1 MVIQAFFIKQQLFST
16 GSTQTHVLI
25 PIPRHSIQ
33 FHCRINFFAIRLAY
47 NIYFF
52 SVTEIFSA
60 KAAKQWLAAYS
71 PGILMIPSPYLLQ
84 FTTQHS
90 SDWHMVVS
98 WEKTVQLGSR
108 SMLTLWGHLWKRI
121 NRVWS
126 LHTLSVWIFI
136 THGAVSTWR
145 ESKVL
150 SSRSAHWNWWL
161 LYRLRAPLGTDL
173 RCCGAAGAFL
183 GGGPGQLWHL
193 GRALPYPAWA
203 CKLERALQWLCW
215 GRRVWI
221 WTCEYTPRKL
231 SIVNSQSKARI

>member
-1 MVIQAFFIKQQLFST
+1 MTCCVFSRYFNDPISISVTIYNTAQLW
-16 GSTQTHVLI
+16 
-25 PIPRHSIQ
+25 
-33 FHCRINFFAIRLAY
+33 LAY
-47 NIYFF
+47 GCQLREDCA
-52 SVTEIFSA
+52 TR
-60 KAAKQWLAAYS
+60 KQ
-71 PGILMIPSPYLLQ
+71 INV
-84 FTTQHS
+84 
-90 SDWHMVVS
+90 D
-98 WEKTVQLGSR
+98 TVGAPLE
-108 SMLTLWGHLWKRI
+108 RI

-173 RCCGAAGAFL
+173 GCCGAAGAFL